1 MTSDRAQAYGRVVA
15 TVDELDGTKLQPDEI
30 ARIRLAADALLF
42 SEEMDRDALA
52 DIAALVHGLVESERW
67 TEERGQALLD
77 DLAAC
82 GPVVRVA

>member
-15 TVDELDGTKLQPDEI
+15 TVDELEGTKLQPGEI
-30 ARIRLAADALLF
+30 ARIRAAADALLF
-42 SEEMDRDALA
+42 SETVDRDALA
-52 DIAALVHGLVESERW
+52 DVADLVGGLVESERW

-82 GPVVRVA
+82 GPVARVA